1 MIDFSIIIPSF
12 NKAGF
17 ISETIDSVL
26 SQSYSNWELIIVDDG
41 STDNSL
47 EIIENYC
54 TLDKRIHLHQRE
66 NLPKGGSVCRN
77 LGMKIASGAYIIFL
91 DADDLLSADCLKQR
105 LSSINIFPDHKFWV
119 FPIGTFYKVRGDH
132 NSIWMPKG
140 TDFLIRFLKH
150 NLPWH
155 TMSVAWSKNY
165 IKALNGFDTDY
176 QRLQDVELH
185 TRALLGKVSFKTFP
199 KNKVDA
205 FYRIDEQR
213 TTQNLE
219 QKLTKQ
225 MNGVV
230 LYLEKTSILLNTN
243 IEKKAIK
250 GTLFGFLTS
259 LNYHC
264 FILSNELELHKKIFD
279 SLTVN
284 IDNLVIFKK
293 NDLRFL
299 NFYSKYYKN
308 GFWKLKG
315 YNYLMK
321 SIFLKL

>member
-12 NKAGF
+12 NKVGY
-17 ISETIDSVL
+17 ISDTIDSVL
-26 SQSYSNWELIIVDDG
+26 SQSYNNWELIVVDDG

-54 TLDKRIHLHQRE
+54 TLDKRIHLYLRE
-66 NLPKGGSVCRN
+66 NLPKGGSACRN
-77 LGMKIASGAYIIFL
+77 IGLEIAKGNYIIFL
-91 DADDLLSADCLKQR
+91 DADDVLITDCLKQR
-105 LSSINIFPDHKFWV
+105 LSNIKMFPHHKFWV
-119 FPIGTFYKVRGDH
+119 FPIGTFYKTLGD
-132 NSIWMPKG
+132 SKSRWIPVG
-140 TDFLIRFLKH
+140 TNFLIKFLKH
-150 NLPWH
+150 ELPWH
-155 TMSVAWSKNY
+155 TMSVVWNKNY
-165 IKALNGFDTDY
+165 IRALNGFDTDY

-225 MNGVV
+225 MNGVI
-230 LYLEKTSILLNTN
+230 LFLEKTSILLNTN

-259 LNYHC
+259 LNYQC
-264 FILSNELELHKKIFD
+264 FVLTNELELRKKIFD

-284 IDNLVIFKK
+284 IDNLVILKK

>member
-1 MIDFSIIIPSF
+1 M
-12 NKAGF
+12 
-17 ISETIDSVL
+17 
-26 SQSYSNWELIIVDDG
+26 DDG

-54 TLDKRIHLHQRE
+54 ALDKRIHLYQRE
-66 NLPKGGSVCRN
+66 NLPKGGSACRN
-77 LGMKIASGAYIIFL
+77 IGLEIAKGNYVIFL
-91 DADDLLSADCLKQR
+91 DADDVLITDCLKQR
-105 LSSINIFPDHKFWV
+105 LSNIKMFPHYKFWV
-119 FPIGTFYKVRGDH
+119 FPIGTFYKVEGDN
-132 NSIWMPKG
+132 NSVWIPKG

-155 TMSVAWSKNY
+155 TMSVVWNKNH
-165 IKALNGFDTDY
+165 IKALNGFDSDY

-205 FYRIDEQR
+205 FYRIDERR

-225 MNGVV
+225 MNGVI
-230 LYLEKTSILLNTN
+230 LYLEKTSILLNTD

-250 GTLFGFLTS
+250 GTLFEFLTF

-264 FILSNELELHKKIFD
+264 FMLTNELELHKKIFD
-279 SLTVN
+279 SFIVN
-284 IDNLVIFKK
+284 IDNLDVFKK

-299 NFYSKYYKN
+299 NFYSKCYKN

-315 YNYLMK
+315 FNYLMK
-321 SIFLKL
+321 SLFIKI